1 MRAMLKDAGLLLEFW
16 AEAAKTD
23 VYLQSCVNTGP
34 QVNDEPTT
42 PIQAFTG
49 VKPSIDHL

>member
-1 MRAMLKDAGLLLEFW
+1 MRVMLKDAGLLLEFW

-34 QVNDEPTT
+34 QVNDEPMTS
-42 PIQAFTG
+42 IQVFTG